1 MSVDHRLP
9 DVDTNV
15 LTINDLKERGSK
27 ALPASIKDYFNEGAM
42 DLLTIRDNEAAFD
55 RYKLRPR
62 TLKDVSSLDTST
74 TILGT
79 KVTFPYGF
87 SPSGHHA
94 LAHPDGELA
103 TSQGAAMNNIPMTLS
118 TYTSKTLEDV
128 IAQGKG
134 NPYMMHICF
143 FKDRRKTLEIVK
155 RAEAAGYK
163 AVVVSCD
170 VAALGLRLNEYRNN
184 FKIPPSVAKVLL
196 SDESSG
202 LPDHGEHLEWD
213 SSLTWEGCIEW
224 LRSHTRMEIWL
235 KGILNPDDVALAIK
249 HGVDGVLI
257 SNHGGRQLDGV
268 PATLDALRACVPVAK
283 SKIKLAVDGGIRRG
297 SDIFKAI
304 ALGADFCM
312 AGRPPL
318 WGLAASPYT
327 SLHMAFC

>member
-1 MSVDHRLP
+1 MHPSATIWFSPWNLELQTNLYSIAHLHLKSFISFFIPTEDNMSVDHRLP
-9 DVDTNV
+9 DVDINV

-27 ALPASIKDYFNEGAM
+27 ALPASVKDYFNEGAM

-62 TLKDVSSLDTST
+62 TLNDVSSLDTST

-79 KVTFPYGF
+79 K
-87 SPSGHHA
+87 
-94 LAHPDGELA
+94 
-103 TSQGAAMNNIPMTLS
+103 GAAMNNIPMTLS

-155 RAEAAGYK
+155 RAE
-163 AVVVSCD
+163 
-170 VAALGLRLNEYRNN
+170 
-184 FKIPPSVAKVLL
+184 
-196 SDESSG
+196 
-202 LPDHGEHLEWD
+202 
-213 SSLTWEGCIEW
+213 GCIEW
-224 LRSHTRMEIWL
+224 LRSHTKMEIWL
-235 KGILNPDDVALAIK
+235 QGILNPDDVALAIK

-283 SKIKLAVDGGIRRG
+283 NKIKLAVDGGIRRG

-318 WGLAASPYT
+318 WGLAASPIYVST
-327 SLHMAFC
+327 FGLLLTVISPIV

>member
-9 DVDTNV
+9 DVDINV

-27 ALPASIKDYFNEGAM
+27 ALPAFVKGAM
-42 DLLTIRDNEAAFD
+42 DLLTILDNEAAFD

-79 KVTFPYGF
+79 K
-87 SPSGHHA
+87 
-94 LAHPDGELA
+94 
-103 TSQGAAMNNIPMTLS
+103 GAAMNNIPMTLS

-184 FKIPPSVAKVLL
+184 FKIPPSVSKVLL
-196 SDESSG
+196 SDESGG

-224 LRSHTRMEIWL
+224 LRNHTKMEIWL

-283 SKIKLAVDGGIRRG
+283 NKIKLAVDGGIRRG

-318 WGLAASPYT
+318 CKSVDEISTAHLWVLKSDGILSH
-327 SLHMAFC
+327 L

>member
-9 DVDTNV
+9 DVDINV

-27 ALPASIKDYFNEGAM
+27 ALPASVKGAM

-79 KVTFPYGF
+79 K
-87 SPSGHHA
+87 
-94 LAHPDGELA
+94 
-103 TSQGAAMNNIPMTLS
+103 GAAMNNIPMTLS

-196 SDESSG
+196 SDESGG

-224 LRSHTRMEIWL
+224 LRNHTKMEIWL
-235 KGILNPDDVALAIK
+235 KGSNPE
-249 HGVDGVLI
+249 
-257 SNHGGRQLDGV
+257 S
-268 PATLDALRACVPVAK
+268 
-283 SKIKLAVDGGIRRG
+283 
-297 SDIFKAI
+297 
-304 ALGADFCM
+304 
-312 AGRPPL
+312 
-318 WGLAASPYT
+318 
-327 SLHMAFC
+327 